1 VSTFREA
8 RIDLGAITENVEHIA
23 TATATELM
31 VVVKANGYGHG
42 AVQSARAALAGGAG
56 WLGVVDFD
64 EAMQLRVAGIT
75 APVLAWLHDPAAD
88 FSVAVDNAID
98 VGVSYPVQLEQV
110 AAASDGVVS
119 VQIKVDTGLARNGV
133 ESADWGRVF
142 ERAAALERL
151 GRIRVRGLFSHLA
164 NAGDAATHAQVTE
177 FERAIAAAT
186 SAGLTLELVH
196 LAATEAA
203 LSSNAARFG
212 MVRVGIGAYGLSP
225 TGELAPIALRPAM
238 ELRATIASVKRV
250 PAGTGV
256 SYGHTYVTDAPT
268 TLALVPL
275 GYADGVPRHA
285 SNSGPVSING
295 RTYRVCGR
303 IAMDQFLV
311 DVGDAPV
318 QVGDAAILFGDAK
331 NDVPTADDWARAA
344 DTINYEIVTRIG
356 NRVTRTYA

>member
-1 VSTFREA
+1 MSAFREA
-8 RIDLGAITENVEHIA
+8 RIDLSAITENVEHIA
-23 TATATELM
+23 TTTATELM

-56 WLGVVDFD
+56 WLGVVDVD
-64 EAMQLRVAGIT
+64 EAMQLRAAGIT

-98 VGVSYPVQLEQV
+98 VGVSYLEQLEQV
-110 AAASDGVVS
+110 ASASGTAS

-133 ESADWGRVF
+133 ESADWGRIF
-142 ERAAALERL
+142 ERAAELERL

-164 NAGDAATHAQVTE
+164 NAGDEATHAQVTE

-186 SAGLTLELVH
+186 SAGLTPECLH

-203 LSSNAARFG
+203 LSTNATRFG
-212 MVRVGIGAYGLSP
+212 MVRVGIGAYGLSA
-225 TGELAPIALRPAM
+225 TDEHAPVALRPAM
-238 ELRATIASVKRV
+238 ELRASIASVKRV

-256 SYGHTYVTDAPT
+256 SYGHTYVTEEPT

-331 NDVPTADDWARAA
+331 NNVPTADDWARAA